1 MRAASL
7 VLLDSA
13 PALRDS
19 VRMGLAMRLFLVHDD
34 DSLERFA
41 LSRFERLFGQ
51 RDPKE
56 RLPEHAGKRLRYALF
71 LLRTDVA
78 GADIVRADYGFMQL
92 DARGRHA
99 SGSHHKE
106 IRDAFAMLDLAPLSG
121 GAEPN
126 VLGTKQFRQR
136 RFKVEHTWTPSD
148 AVARALRAALAGVRS
163 PHRRPPRRLSLV
175 PPSLD

>member
-1 MRAASL
+1 
-7 VLLDSA
+7 
-13 PALRDS
+13 
-19 VRMGLAMRLFLVHDD
+19 MGHAVRLFLVHDD
-34 DSLERFA
+34 DSVERFA
-41 LSRFERLFGQ
+41 LSRFERLYGR

-56 RLPEHAGKRLRYALF
+56 RLPEHAGKRLRYARFILD
-71 LLRTDVA
+71 TDA
-78 GADIVRADYGFMQL
+78 TTADVVHAEFGFIQL
-92 DARGRHA
+92 DAQGRHA

-106 IRDAFAMLDLAPLSG
+106 IRDAVDMLSVLHTSG
-121 GAEPN
+121 WAEPN
-126 VLGTKQFRQR
+126 VLGTREFRQR